1 LAAIV
6 LLGFFLL
13 ALLHVR
19 WFRRRCKQALQLAYR
34 AVRGLLIDLP
44 VYLVRLPLV
53 QRALDSWAFNL
64 FWSFLFKP
72 TVVTAVVLQMVPSDA
87 FTSWPSKLSAFLLV
101 NLALNSRFGKAIG
114 EALLQALAD
123 IYESLRAGLLPGLL
137 RLIVWAFKRTIDM
150 MEYVLHTVDEWLRFR
165 QGDSQLSLVVRTAGS
180 LLWYPISWLARFYL
194 VVLIEPGFNPL
205 KAPVSYLAAK
215 FMVPVVKPL
224 TEGLVHP
231 LEPVLGPILAWVIAV
246 PTVWLLPDLFGFLF
260 WEMKENWR
268 IYRANRDEQLRA
280 VGVGPHGE
288 TVRQLLQPGFHS
300 GTIPKLYAKLREA
313 EREGI
318 RTGSW
323 RKARTCRHALAEV
336 ETTIRRLIEREL
348 VKLLQESSRWKGES
362 LAVGAVVLTPKRIGI
377 ELVRP
382 DAVGSARLEWEDQA
396 GWLVASVRDPS
407 WLESL
412 GDEQRQAVTTALGGV
427 YKLAGIDL
435 VREQV
440 RQNLPPTATCFTLTS
455 RNLVVEA
462 ETRPG
467 SPIFYDLTTPKGA
480 LKPRNWEGEPEPNW
494 PSLDPSRV
502 IFARVSLS
510 WQQWVESWRGSPDGE
525 TPRTPF
531 SSGVRLLPAGFR
543 GVKESESVPLP
554 TINPIVSELPS
565 ENRV

>member
-1 LAAIV
+1 VTLKLASIA

-19 WFRRRCKQALQLAYR
+19 WFRRRCKQALMLSYR
-34 AVRGLLIDLP
+34 ALRGLFIDLP
-44 VYLVRLPLV
+44 MYLVRLPLV

-64 FWSFLFKP
+64 FWSFAFKP
-72 TVVTAVVLQMVPSDA
+72 AVVTAALLQVVPSEA
-87 FTSWPSKLSAFLLV
+87 LPSWPSKFSLFLLV

-114 EALLQALAD
+114 EALLQAIAD

-137 RLIVWAFKRTIDM
+137 RLILWAFKRTIDTV
-150 MEYVLHTVDEWLRFR
+150 EYVLHTVDELLRYR
-165 QGDSQLSLVVRTAGS
+165 QGDSQLSLMVRTAAA
-180 LLWYPISWLARFYL
+180 LLWYPVAWLARFYL

-215 FMVPVVKPL
+215 FMVPVVRPL

-231 LEPVLGPILAWVIAV
+231 LEPVLGRILAWVIAV

-288 TVRQLLQPGFHS
+288 TVQQLLQPGFHS
-300 GTIPKLYAKLREA
+300 GTVPKLYARLREA

-323 RKARTCRHALAEV
+323 RTARTCRHALAEV
-336 ETTIRRLIEREL
+336 ETTIRRLVEREL

-382 DAVGSARLEWEDQA
+382 DAARSVRLEWEDQA
-396 GWLVASVRDPS
+396 GWLVACIRDPS

-412 GDEQRQAVTTALGGV
+412 GDEPRQAVTTALAGL

-440 RQNLPPTATCFTLTS
+440 RENLPPRARSFTLTS

-462 ETRPG
+462 ESG
-467 SPIFYDLTTPKGA
+467 AASPILYDLTTPKGP
-480 LKPRNWEGEPEPNW
+480 LKPRTVEGALVPSW
-494 PSLDPSRV
+494 PALDPTRV

-510 WQQWVESWRGSPDGE
+510 WQQWVESWQGSADGK
-525 TPRTPF
+525 TPQTLF
-531 SSGVRLLPAGFR
+531 SSGVRLLPAG
-543 GVKESESVPLP
+543 SVG
-554 TINPIVSELPS
+554 
-565 ENRV
+565 

>member
-1 LAAIV
+1 
-6 LLGFFLL
+6 
-13 ALLHVR
+13 
-19 WFRRRCKQALQLAYR
+19 
-34 AVRGLLIDLP
+34 
-44 VYLVRLPLV
+44 
-53 QRALDSWAFNL
+53 
-64 FWSFLFKP
+64 
-72 TVVTAVVLQMVPSDA
+72 
-87 FTSWPSKLSAFLLV
+87 
-101 NLALNSRFGKAIG
+101 
-114 EALLQALAD
+114 
-123 IYESLRAGLLPGLL
+123 
-137 RLIVWAFKRTIDM
+137 
-150 MEYVLHTVDEWLRFR
+150 MEYVLHTVDEWLRYR
-165 QGDSQLSLVVRTAGS
+165 QGDSQLSLVVRTVGG
-180 LLWYPISWLARFYL
+180 LLWYPIAWLARFYL

-231 LEPVLGPILAWVIAV
+231 LEPVLGPILAWIIAV

-300 GTIPKLYAKLREA
+300 GTVPKLYARLREA

-323 RKARTCRHALAEV
+323 RTARTCRHALAEV

-382 DAVGSARLEWEDQA
+382 NAVGAARVEWEDQA
-396 GWLVASVRDPS
+396 GWLVASIRDPS

-440 RQNLPPTATCFTLTS
+440 RENLPPKATCFTLTA

-462 ETRPG
+462 EGRPG
-467 SPIFYDLTTPKGA
+467 APILYDLTTPKGP
-480 LKPRNWEGEPEPNW
+480 LKPRNSEGELEPAW
-494 PSLDPSRV
+494 PSLDPIRV
-502 IFARVSLS
+502 IFARVPLS
-510 WQQWVESWRGSPDGE
+510 WQQWVESWRGSPDAP

-531 SSGVRLLPAGFR
+531 SSGVRLLPAGIR
-543 GVKESESVPLP
+543 STELRPNGEGTAKINKPEEADQPCP
-554 TINPIVSELPS
+554 TIPS
-565 ENRV
+565 EDNGGTSPESAGTTPAPEAGDMDSDFQPSPAVSPRQ